1 MKVTLSK
8 IIVMA
13 GIALAVAAC
22 SLESS
27 GEFKHAYYVNNSE
40 FAVKVTAIIKDSI
53 EEPDYSYF
61 HSTRYEKEIEN
72 GDTWYPNFID
82 PGYGCAY
89 ISSPWHGVCE
99 KPIYFKIEFFSEPK
113 VCLVFDGDAKIGEN
127 DIRYWEN
134 YTLVSTKVEK
144 HDEHTNYYYDYNY
157 YITSDLKQQ
166 ATEKNCNP

>member
-1 MKVTLSK
+1 MKATLSK

-53 EEPDYSYF
+53 DEPDYSYF
-61 HSTRYEKEIEN
+61 RSTRYEKEIEN
-72 GDTWYPNFID
+72 GDKWYPNFID
-82 PGYGCAY
+82 P
-89 ISSPWHGVCE
+89 P
-99 KPIYFKIEFFSEPK
+99 PYFKIEFFSEPK

-134 YTLVSTKVEK
+134 YTLVSTAVEK
-144 HDEHTNYYYDYNY
+144 PSPEHTNYYYDYNY
-157 YITSDLKQQ
+157 YITPDLMQQ
-166 ATEKNCNP
+166 ATEENCNL